1 MLPTLHPFIKWAG
14 GKRRLIPSL
23 QKLVPD
29 KYNTYYEPFIGGG
42 SLFLALQPEKAVIG
56 DTNAQLINVWKQ
68 IAADPEN
75 LIQAVTV
82 LDAVPADPARYHDL
96 RAAYNA
102 GIHTIFDLEQASL
115 FIWLNKHC
123 FNGLYRVNRQGFF
136 NVPYNGKETGPS
148 IDPNN
153 IRAISAW
160 LQEHDISIFHGDF
173 RKTCENAGKDDFV
186 YLDPP
191 YLPMGETRDFTAY
204 VPGGFCPE
212 DHAAVADFF
221 KELHTRDAYVMA
233 SNNDT
238 HEAHRLYD
246 FPWAKA
252 EHIGTLSRSIK
263 ASGETLHAKE
273 TIFRNF

>member
-1 MLPTLHPFIKWAG
+1 MPILRPFVKWAG
-14 GKRRLIPSL
+14 GKRRLTPSL
-23 QKLVPD
+23 QKLIPK
-29 KYNTYYEPFIGGG
+29 KYGSYYEPFIGGG
-42 SLFLALQPEKAVIG
+42 SLFLALRPEKAVIG

-68 IAADPEN
+68 VATDPEG
-75 LIQAVTV
+75 LIQAVTS
-82 LDAVPADPARYHDL
+82 LDAVPADPARYRDL

-102 GIHTIFDLEQASL
+102 GVHTIFDLEQASL

-123 FNGLYRVNRQGFF
+123 FNGLYRVNSRGFF
-136 NVPYNGKETGPS
+136 NVPYNGKKTGPS

-160 LQEHDISIFHGDF
+160 LQDHDISIFHSDF
-173 RKTCENAGKDDFV
+173 RKTCEDAGKDDFV

-212 DHAAVADFF
+212 DHAAVARFF
-221 KELHTRDAYVMA
+221 EELHTRGAHVMA

-238 HEAHRLYD
+238 SKARELYD

-252 EHIGTLSRSIK
+252 ENVGTLPRSIK
-263 ASGETLHAKE
+263 ASGETLRAKE
-273 TIFRNF
+273 IIFRNF